1 MQSEARFWDRH
12 AESYAKAPVADEAA
26 YRKKLEITRD
36 CFRPDMQVLELGCGT
51 GSTAVAHAPYVKHIR
66 ATDISGK
73 MIAIAR
79 AKAQAA
85 GIANVTFE
93 QADID
98 SVDAAA
104 ASFDAVMAH
113 SILHLVPDRDAVI
126 ARVHRLLKP
135 GGIFISNT
143 ACLGDTF
150 LRHIRLVAP
159 LGRLFGLLPLVRV
172 FTTEQLLDSLA
183 RAGFAIEHEWRLRRG
198 PAAIAF
204 IVARK
209 TDA

>member
-1 MQSEARFWDRH
+1 MPSQARFWDRH
-12 AESYAKAPVADEAA
+12 AESYAQAPIADEAA
-26 YRKKLEITRD
+26 YRKKLAITREY
-36 CFRPDMQVLELGCGT
+36 FRPDMHVLEFGCGT
-51 GSTAVAHAPYVKHIR
+51 GSTAIAHAPYVKHIR

-73 MIAIAR
+73 MIEIAR

-85 GIANVTFE
+85 GVTNVTFE

-98 SVDAAA
+98 SLDAAA
-104 ASFDAVMAH
+104 ASFDAVMGH

-135 GGIFISNT
+135 GGVFISNT
-143 ACLGDTF
+143 ACLGDTW
-150 LRHIRLVAP
+150 LRHMRLVAP
-159 LGRLFGLLPLVRV
+159 LGRLVGLLPLVRV
-172 FTTEQLLDSLA
+172 FSTGQLKHSLA
-183 RAGFAIEHEWRLRRG
+183 RAGFVIAHDWQLRRG

-209 TDA
+209 E